1 MNERRDT
8 IHLFGVLSEITAAED
23 LTTRR
28 HIAIDDLVPASQRAL
43 RSVLSSDIGEDQLT
57 ISRIRWRHNGHD
69 HELGLAAWSDTDSEH
84 EAAYLV
90 HNGRVILAHEA

>member
-1 MNERRDT
+1 MTDRSDT

-28 HIAIDDLVPASQRAL
+28 HIAIDDLVPASQQAL
-43 RSVLSSDIGEDQLT
+43 RSVLRSEIGENELT
-57 ISRIRWRHNGHD
+57 IARIRWRHNGHH
-69 HELGLAAWSDTDSEH
+69 HELGLAAWSDADSER